1 MCEKTA
7 IEESRQAYLA
17 ASTATTG
24 FPASVLDALST
35 AVQRIVET
43 LHPEK
48 VILFGSYAY
57 GRPTPNSD
65 VDLLVVMETPMPDRD
80 RYLAVCRLLRP
91 RPFPVDIL
99 VRTPQEIARALAKG
113 DSFIQDITSQGK
125 VLYERRQ

>member
-1 MCEKTA
+1 MPKPTSVQLQGTPSRPVAPVTITA
-7 IEESRQAYLA
+7 GPISETL
-17 ASTATTG
+17 
-24 FPASVLDALST
+24 PK
-35 AVQRIVET
+35 AVHRIVET

-57 GRPTPNSD
+57 GRPTPDSD
-65 VDLLVVMETPMPDRD
+65 VDLLVILETSAPDKE

-99 VRTPQEIARALAKG
+99 VRTPQEVSRALEKG
-113 DSFIQDITSQGK
+113 DFFMLEILSQGK